1 MKEETKMVFEKLA
14 EMIANKLD
22 CDVSGITPE
31 TKLADLGMDSLDIAE
46 LLMDIGDEFNVE
58 IEVSPDL
65 VLVSDLVAK
74 IEELK

>member
-1 MKEETKMVFEKLA
+1 MVFEKLA

-22 CDVSGITPE
+22 CDVSEITPE
-31 TKLADLGMDSLDIAE
+31 TKLVDLGMDSLDIAE

>member
-1 MKEETKMVFEKLA
+1 MVFEKLA

-22 CDVSGITPE
+22 CPIEDITLE